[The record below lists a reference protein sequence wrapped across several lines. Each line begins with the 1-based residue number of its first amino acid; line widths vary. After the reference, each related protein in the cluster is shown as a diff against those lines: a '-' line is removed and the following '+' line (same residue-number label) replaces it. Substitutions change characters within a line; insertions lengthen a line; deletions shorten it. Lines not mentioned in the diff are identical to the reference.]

1 MRKARVAINGFGRIG
16 RNTFRIYAAMKDPN
30 FEIVLINGP
39 KDVAAQAHLLK
50 YDSLYGR
57 FEGEVYAEGNSLF
70 VNGKEVKITS
80 ERKLEAMP
88 WAEHDID
95 IVIEASGAFRTRE
108 ELAVHI
114 ARGAKKVLLTAP
126 GKDEDI
132 TVVMGVNE
140 DLYDPEK
147 HQIVSN
153 ASCTTNCLA
162 PFAKVLL
169 ENFGIVK
176 GLMTTI
182 HSYTNDQR
190 ILDGS
195 HKDLRRARAA
205 AENIIPTSTG
215 AAQAVALVIPE
226 LKGKFNGFS
235 LRVPTP
241 TVSIVDMVV
250 ETEKKI
256 TAEEVNAVLEAASEG
271 PLKGILGFSDEPL
284 VSMDYKMD
292 PRSSIVDGLS
302 TMVIGDNMLKV
313 ISWYDN
319 EWGYSAR
326 VADLVAFMVGK
337 GI

>member
-1 MRKARVAINGFGRIG
+1 MRKTRVAINGFGRIG
-16 RNTFRIYAAMKDPN
+16 RNTFRIYAGMKDPN

-50 YDSLYGR
+50 YDSLFGR
-57 FEGEVYAEGNSLF
+57 FDGEVYAEGKSIF

-80 ERKLEAMP
+80 ERDLGKMP

-95 IVIEASGAFRTRE
+95 LVIESSGAFRTRE
-108 ELAVHI
+108 ELAKHI
-114 ARGAKKVLLTAP
+114 ERGAKKVLLTAP

-132 TVVMGVNE
+132 TIVMGVNE
-140 DLYDPEK
+140 KLYEADK
-147 HQIVSN
+147 HHIVSN

-169 ENFGIVK
+169 DNFGIVK

-235 LRVPTP
+235 LRVRTP
-241 TVSIVDMVV
+241 TVSLVDMVV
-250 ETEKKI
+250 ETENKI
-256 TAEEVNAVLEAASEG
+256 SVVEVNAVL
-271 PLKGILGFSDEPL
+271 
-284 VSMDYKMD
+284 
-292 PRSSIVDGLS
+292 
-302 TMVIGDNMLKV
+302 
-313 ISWYDN
+313 
-319 EWGYSAR
+319 
-326 VADLVAFMVGK
+326 
-337 GI
+337 